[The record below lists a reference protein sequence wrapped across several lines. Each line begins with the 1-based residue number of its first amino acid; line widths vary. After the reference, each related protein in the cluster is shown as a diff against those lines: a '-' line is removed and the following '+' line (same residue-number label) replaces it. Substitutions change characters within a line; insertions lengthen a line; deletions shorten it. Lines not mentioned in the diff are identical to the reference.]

1 MLLPYAAQPFTIV
14 NAALEFT
21 LGIST
26 GKSKMF
32 RHIALI
38 AAIAVVSFSS
48 ATLAQ
53 DGDRCQRRGACRA
66 DVQRLC
72 AGVERGSGKIFECLN
87 SQKDKLSDDC
97 RNMLESRDK

>member
-1 MLLPYAAQPFTIV
+1 
-14 NAALEFT
+14 
-21 LGIST
+21 
-26 GKSKMF
+26 MF

-53 DGDRCQRRGACRA
+53 DGDRSHKRGACRA
-66 DVQRLC
+66 DAQRLC
-72 AGVERGSGKIFECLN
+72 AGVERGSGKIFECLS

-97 RNMLESRDK
+97 RNMLESRGK